1 MNRIKEVLEEKGI
14 KQIWLAEKLGK
25 SYNMVNAYVQNRQQ
39 PRLEILMSIAEIL
52 DIDVKELIISNK
64 EKIRIKD
71 EDETSKPSTFQV
83 EINNK
88 TYFSGD
94 CVAI

>member
-39 PRLEILMSIAEIL
+39 PRLEILMNIAEIL

-64 EKIRIKD
+64 KQK
-71 EDETSKPSTFQV
+71 
-83 EINNK
+83 
-88 TYFSGD
+88 
-94 CVAI
+94 